1 MKISQIKK
9 LHNGDTV
16 FWTDPDDGLCS
27 DNYIIGTIKYLGEG
41 VVSIIGKDG
50 RHLECFARELS

>member
-9 LHNGDTV
+9 LHHGDEV
-16 FWTDPDDGLCS
+16 FWTDPDGGLCS
-27 DNYIIGTIKYLGEG
+27 DNYIIGTIKYLGHG
-41 VVSIIGKDG
+41 AVSILDKNG